1 MKTPE
6 QIKEWLEDKPW
17 YSKYKAHVLEKLCYS
32 HKTKDEILSRMK
44 GKMTFLFA
52 FSWKES
58 DEGFDFW
65 HDINNQFQKWLHDD
79 ENTRADKGMA

>member
-17 YSKYKAHVLEKLCYS
+17 YRQYEEHVLCNP
-32 HKTKDEILSRMK
+32 HNTKDKLEFLSGMK
-44 GKMTFLFA
+44 GDMTFLFA

-58 DEGFDFW
+58 DEEFDFW

>member
-6 QIKEWLEDKPW
+6 QIKKWLEDKPW
-17 YSKYKAHVLEKLCYS
+17 YRKYKAHVLGKLCHS
-32 HKTKDEILSRMK
+32 HKTKDEILSGMK
-44 GKMTFLFA
+44 GDMTFLLA

-58 DEGFDFW
+58 DEGFNFW
-65 HDINNQFQKWLHDD
+65 NDINNQFQKWLHDD